1 MQRTTYWLLAAA
13 LIALLV
19 LTGMPATPGTAQ
31 TPVPSAPPVLIGS
44 EIAAEPPSLAVAAA
58 LESVLTRVYEE
69 VSPSVVAIQTLA
81 EVTPRNGPSDTS
93 FIVPQGSGSG
103 FVVDDLGHIVTNYH
117 VIAQADQIEVTFL
130 DGTIVRA
137 ELIGSAPDS
146 DLAVLRVD
154 LPAESLQPVRLA
166 DSSRVKIGQLTIA
179 IGNPFGLS
187 GTMTTGVVS
196 ALGRLLPPE
205 RDGGASGRVFSIPNV
220 IQTDAPIN
228 PGNSGG
234 VLVDRQG
241 QVIGVNTA
249 IISSGGASAG
259 IGFAVPSNMLR
270 KILPS
275 LIETGRYEHPWLGV
289 SGATLSPDLTEA
301 MALPAGLKGAA
312 VIAVEPDGPADKAGL
327 RGSEE
332 LTTVNGRRVPVDGDV
347 ITAIDGLRVR
357 SFDDVISYLAANK
370 EVGQEVVLTVLRE
383 GVEQAIPVT
392 LLPRPGN
399 GQ

>member
-1 MQRTTYWLLAAA
+1 MQRTIYWLLAAA

-19 LTGMPATPGTAQ
+19 PHRDARNAGHCADSRSISDPRPHRIRDRCRTSKPRCGCS
-31 TPVPSAPPVLIGS
+31 V
-44 EIAAEPPSLAVAAA
+44 
-58 LESVLTRVYEE
+58 ESVLTRVYEE

-103 FVVDDLGHIVTNYH
+103 FVVDDSGDIVTNYH

-137 ELIGSAPDS
+137 ELIGSTPTAIWPCC
-146 DLAVLRVD
+146 
-154 LPAESLQPVRLA
+154 ESTCRREPTA
-166 DSSRVKIGQLTIA
+166 
-179 IGNPFGLS
+179 
-187 GTMTTGVVS
+187 S
-196 ALGRLLPPE
+196 ALGGFIAGEDRPVNDRHRQPVWAQRHHDYRRSSVLWDACC
-205 RDGGASGRVFSIPNV
+205 RRSGTKGASGRVFSIPNV

-301 MALPAGLKGAA
+301 MALPAGL
-312 VIAVEPDGPADKAGL
+312 
-327 RGSEE
+327 EE
-332 LTTVNGRRVPVDGDV
+332 RR
-347 ITAIDGLRVR
+347 
-357 SFDDVISYLAANK
+357 
-370 EVGQEVVLTVLRE
+370 
-383 GVEQAIPVT
+383 
-392 LLPRPGN
+392 
-399 GQ
+399 